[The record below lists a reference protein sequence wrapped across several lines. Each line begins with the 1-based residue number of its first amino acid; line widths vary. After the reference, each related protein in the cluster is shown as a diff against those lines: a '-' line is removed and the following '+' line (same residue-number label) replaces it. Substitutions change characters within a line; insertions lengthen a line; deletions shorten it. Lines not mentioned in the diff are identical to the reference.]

1 MKLLSPISKLLVDP
15 NEQVREQAT
24 TTVVEIYRHV
34 GDRLRT
40 ELLKLDGMPPARLQ
54 GFLHSL
60 PPMHPVLTH
69 PSAFRA
75 I

>member
-1 MKLLSPISKLLVDP
+1 MKLLSPIGKLLVDP

-40 ELLKLDGMPPARLQ
+40 ELAKLDSMSPARLQ
-54 GFLHSL
+54 GIPCL
-60 PPMHPVLTH
+60 PMYTVLILSNVT
-69 PSAFRA
+69 
-75 I
+75 